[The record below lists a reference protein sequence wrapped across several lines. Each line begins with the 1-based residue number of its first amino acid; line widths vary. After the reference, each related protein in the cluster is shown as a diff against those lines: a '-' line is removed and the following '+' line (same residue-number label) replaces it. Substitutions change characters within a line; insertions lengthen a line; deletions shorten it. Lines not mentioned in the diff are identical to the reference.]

1 MIYRHFRIQCILRA
15 VLLAATMLLAVM
27 LFFRTTSYVAAGII
41 TLVAFYEVVALIRYV
56 EKTNHDLSRL
66 LRSIRYSDFSQ
77 SFTSAGRGRAF
88 AELGEAF
95 RDVMKDFRAARAEKE
110 ESYRYLQTIMQHVGI
125 GLISFK
131 QDGTVNLINTAAKR
145 ILRVPYLK
153 TVHALGD
160 FSPKL
165 VPTLLRLRSGEKA
178 LVKVVD
184 GDELLQLVV
193 YATEF
198 KLRDER
204 YTLVSIQNI
213 QSELEEMEIEAW
225 QRLTRVL
232 THEIMNSI
240 APIASLAATANDL
253 LEDAD
258 LPASGDGIPPDEW
271 VDTISDVHG
280 ALQTIEKRSEGLLA
294 FVNTYR
300 RLTRVPRPDFR
311 IFPVAELFH
320 TITDLL
326 EPQMRAQ
333 GIHFRRAIEPDGLDL
348 TADPELIEQVLINLV
363 KNAIQAVAGTPEAEV
378 RLLARIDDRG
388 RAIIQVIDNGPGIVE
403 EALDKIFI
411 PFFTTKKD
419 GSGIGL
425 SLSREIMRQHGGS
438 ISAVSYPNERT
449 VFTLRF

>member
-15 VLLAATMLLAVM
+15 ALLAATMLLAVM

-145 ILRVPYLK
+145 ILRVSYLK
-153 TVHALGD
+153 SVHALGD

-184 GDELLQLVV
+184 GDELLQLAV

-198 KLRDER
+198 KMRDVR

-225 QRLTRVL
+225 QKLTRVL

-240 APIASLAATANDL
+240 APIASLASTANDL

-258 LPASGDGIPPDEW
+258 LPASGDGTPPDEW
-271 VDTISDVHG
+271 ADTISDVHG
-280 ALQTIEKRSEGLLA
+280 ALRTIEKRSEGLLT
-294 FVNTYR
+294 FVNAYR
-300 RLTRVPRPDFR
+300 RLTRVPQPDFR

-363 KNAIQAVAGTPEAEV
+363 KNAMQAVVGTPEAEV

-449 VFTLRF
+449 AFTLRF

>member
-184 GDELLQLVV
+184 GDELLQLAV

-198 KLRDER
+198 KMRDVR

-232 THEIMNSI
+232 THEIMNSV
-240 APIASLAATANDL
+240 APIASLASTANDL

-258 LPASGDGIPPDEW
+258 LPASGDGTPPDEW
-271 VDTISDVHG
+271 ADTISDVHG
-280 ALQTIEKRSEGLLA
+280 ALQTIEKRSEGLLT
-294 FVNTYR
+294 FVNAYR

-311 IFPVAELFH
+311 IFPVADLFD

-363 KNAIQAVAGTPEAEV
+363 KNAMQAVVGTPEAEV

-438 ISAVSYPNERT
+438 ISAVSYPNKRT

>member
-15 VLLAATMLLAVM
+15 ALLAATMLLALV
-27 LFFRTTSYVAAGII
+27 LFFRTNSYVAAGII
-41 TLVAFYEVVALIRYV
+41 SLVAVYEVVALIRYV

-131 QDGTVNLINTAAKR
+131 QDGTVNLINNAAKR
-145 ILRVPYLK
+145 ILRLRYLK

-198 KLRDER
+198 KMRDER

-232 THEIMNSI
+232 THEIMNSV
-240 APIASLAATANDL
+240 APIASLASTANDL
-253 LEDAD
+253 LEDVD
-258 LPASGDGIPPDEW
+258 LPASGDGTPPDEW
-271 VDTISDVHG
+271 ADTISDVHG
-280 ALQTIEKRSEGLLA
+280 ALQTIEKRSEGLLT
-294 FVNTYR
+294 FVNAYR

-311 IFPVAELFH
+311 IFPVAELFD
-320 TITDLL
+320 TIIDLL

-333 GIHFRRAIEPDGLDL
+333 GIHFRCSIEPDGLDL

-363 KNAIQAVAGTPEAEV
+363 KNAMQAVAGTPEAEV
-378 RLLARIDDRG
+378 RLLARI
-388 RAIIQVIDNGPGIVE
+388 
-403 EALDKIFI
+403 
-411 PFFTTKKD
+411 
-419 GSGIGL
+419 
-425 SLSREIMRQHGGS
+425 
-438 ISAVSYPNERT
+438 ERRLAQLL
-449 VFTLRF
+449 VLLRR